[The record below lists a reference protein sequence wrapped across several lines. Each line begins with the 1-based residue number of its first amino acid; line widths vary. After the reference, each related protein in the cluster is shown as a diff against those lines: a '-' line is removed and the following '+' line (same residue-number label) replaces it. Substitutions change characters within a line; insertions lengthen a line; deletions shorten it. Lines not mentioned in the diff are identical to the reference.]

1 LNLKIIKMKKFIEN
15 IIFGSRWLLIPFYL
29 GLIVVMII
37 YTFAYTKEIFHLVT
51 EFNDLKKED
60 VMLLILELVDVVMV
74 SNLVKMIITGSYN
87 SFVDKSHGVDGENVS
102 SGMLKVKMS
111 TSLIGVSSIN
121 LLQTFINASA
131 ISWDSLNKQLLIHGS
146 FLVGSLIL
154 AIIDYLHE
162 KAEANA
168 GGHH

>member
-1 LNLKIIKMKKFIEN
+1 MKKFIEN
-15 IIFGSRWLLIPFYL
+15 IIFGSRWILIPSYI
-29 GLIVVMII
+29 GLIAVMII
-37 YTFAYTKEIFHLVT
+37 YTFGYIGEVVHLIGNFRELT
-51 EFNDLKKED
+51 REDL
-60 VMLLILELVDVVMV
+60 MLIILELVDVVMIL
-74 SNLVKMIITGSYN
+74 NLVKMIITGSYN
-87 SFVDKSHGVDGENVS
+87 SFVDKTHGVDGENVS

-111 TSLIGVSSIN
+111 TSLIGVSSIH

-131 ISWDSLNKQLLIHGS
+131 ITWDSLNKQLLI
-146 FLVGSLIL
+146 GSLIL

>member
-1 LNLKIIKMKKFIEN
+1 MKKLIEN
-15 IIFGSRWLLIPFYL
+15 VIFGSRWLLIPFYL
-29 GLIVVMII
+29 GLIVVMSI
-37 YTFAYTKEIFHLVT
+37 YTLVYTKEIFHLVAEIGHIT
-51 EFNDLKKED
+51 KES
-60 VMLLILELVDVVMV
+60 VMLLILEIVDIVMIA
-74 SNLVKMIITGSYN
+74 NLVKMIITGSYN
-87 SFVDKSHGVDGENVS
+87 SFVDKGHGIQGENVS

-111 TSLIGVSSIN
+111 TSLIGVSSIH

-131 ISWDSLNKQLLIHGS
+131 VSWDELNKQLLIHGS